1 MKNHCEKLLE
11 CLSDYIDGE
20 LAPELCK
27 KIEEHTAK
35 CVECACVLEKLKE
48 TVNILNSLPVEK
60 VPKQKEKE
68 ILETI
73 KKCFSDN
80 LI

>member
-20 LAPELCK
+20 LAPELCN
-27 KIEEHTAK
+27 KIEEHTAN
-35 CVECACVLEKLKE
+35 CEECACVLEKLKE
-48 TVNILNSLPVEK
+48 TVDILRSLPVEK
-60 VPKQKEKE
+60 VPEQKEKE

-73 KKCFSDN
+73 KKCFPDN
-80 LI
+80 LV